1 TETDGRLARWRDAWI
16 EDKDATN
23 EEEVSNYQCLSN
35 QIKHGYSI
43 FLLWF
48 KRNVSFIRVFIILG
62 DVITF
67 CIFLWVL
74 VFATYLLTDP
84 AIEKQ
89 HIIGI
94 INNDTMP
101 YPPEPEFDIQEY
113 VSKIVAYHREAAVS
127 PFSRAAAIIS
137 FFVCF
142 TTLISTIGAA
152 VSHGYS
158 SITILNAVNCQT
170 ILAVKCSVFYSNFGT
185 NRMPDFLVAKRKFD
199 RFHSLRRIST
209 QVSNYI
215 VEMLEGTFD
224 QYRSTADKKIHYLWD
239 TIMGM
244 VFVLTKRFHC
254 CGLNNGHD
262 FPEGLPDACCLRTT
276 TGEKFDPYCNLYP
289 GPLNSFFYIGCRK
302 DVQKT
307 IGDVRVQLTISMILL
322 LLLQLWPF
330 LLMTFLL
337 QSGGIVTTFAC
348 RSPRHLRGL
357 RDTSQWSA
365 SYAEQ

>member
-1 TETDGRLARWRDAWI
+1 MGTGTETDGHLARWREDWI
-16 EDKDATN
+16 EDKDVTN

-94 INNDTMP
+94 ISNDTMP

-113 VSKIVAYHREAAVS
+113 VSKIVAYHREA
-127 PFSRAAAIIS
+127 
-137 FFVCF
+137 
-142 TTLISTIGAA
+142 
-152 VSHGYS
+152 
-158 SITILNAVNCQT
+158 
-170 ILAVKCSVFYSNFGT
+170 
-185 NRMPDFLVAKRKFD
+185 
-199 RFHSLRRIST
+199 
-209 QVSNYI
+209 
-215 VEMLEGTFD
+215 
-224 QYRSTADKKIHYLWD
+224 TA
-239 TIMGM
+239 T
-244 VFVLTKRFHC
+244 
-254 CGLNNGHD
+254 
-262 FPEGLPDACCLRTT
+262 DACCLRTT

-289 GPLNSFFYIGCRK
+289 GPLNSFFYTGCRK

-307 IGDVRVQLTISMILL
+307 IGDVRDQLTISMILL
-322 LLLQLWPF
+322 LLLQVKHCMLAHLFTDYEAEVLAKYKCGSHNPS
-330 LLMTFLL
+330 L
-337 QSGGIVTTFAC
+337 TTFAY

-357 RDTSQWSA
+357 RVTSQWSA
-365 SYAEQ
+365 IYAEQ

>member
-1 TETDGRLARWRDAWI
+1 
-16 EDKDATN
+16 
-23 EEEVSNYQCLSN
+23 
-35 QIKHGYSI
+35 
-43 FLLWF
+43 
-48 KRNVSFIRVFIILG
+48 
-62 DVITF
+62 
-67 CIFLWVL
+67 
-74 VFATYLLTDP
+74 
-84 AIEKQ
+84 
-89 HIIGI
+89 
-94 INNDTMP
+94 MP

-113 VSKIVAYHREAAVS
+113 VSKIVAYHR

-137 FFVCF
+137 FFICF

-158 SITILNAVNCQT
+158 SITSNVLFFIVISAQIGCLLFLPRNAN
-170 ILAVKCSVFYSNFGT
+170 SVS
-185 NRMPDFLVAKRKFD
+185 D
-199 RFHSLRRIST
+199 
-209 QVSNYI
+209 YI

-244 VFVLTKRFHC
+244 FHC

-289 GPLNSFFYIGCRK
+289 GPLNSFFYTGCRK
-302 DVQKT
+302 DVPKT
-307 IGDVRVQLTISMILL
+307 IGDVRDQLTIAMILL

-337 QSGGIVTTFAC
+337 QSGGIATLENTHESATGVNKFVRGVKTFDPISSIL
-348 RSPRHLRGL
+348 SPHLPTPLPGIC
-357 RDTSQWSA
+357 A
-365 SYAEQ
+365 G